1 MKNIIKSLK
10 FIFYLSK
17 YSQDNYP
24 NTNIIDDS
32 YEGLDGGDAVPLKI
46 LSRINCNDKNTIII
60 FPGASSDAE
69 KHPGLLFLGSIIC
82 KLGYRVIIPCIPPLK
97 NLKIDETCFNWFA
110 HAYSKIIERDDIKE
124 QVSAMALSFGGAI
137 LLGAS
142 LDKRIINNPPKS
154 IMTFGTY
161 SDIQTTLNF
170 LCSGMI
176 SINKKTYNIKPHNWG
191 LMILLHNFLDKL
203 NFEEI
208 KNYKIEIKK
217 IIVLKILDKDQEAE
231 KEVNK
236 LPNEPKFFI
245 NKIFNSNVTKDISI
259 EIERVIGNEKVFINK
274 MSPKYWGNKVKSKVF
289 IMHGSNDSMVPF
301 TESINLGKYIK
312 NSSLFISYIY
322 EHKEISTNKG
332 LIFKLKEF
340 YKMFLFFKK
349 YFKYN
354 AS

>member
-10 FIFYLSK
+10 FILYLSK

-24 NTNIIDDS
+24 KTNIIDDS
-32 YEGLDGGDAVPLKI
+32 YVGLDGNAIPLKI
-46 LSRINCNDKNTIII
+46 LYRVNCNNKNTIII

-69 KHPGLLFLGSIIC
+69 KHPGMLFLGSIIC

-97 NLKIDETCFNWFA
+97 KLKIDESCFDWFA
-110 HAYSKIIERDDIKE
+110 HAYSKIIERDDIKK
-124 QVSAMALSFGGAI
+124 QVSAMALSFGGA
-137 LLGAS
+137 LLLRAS
-142 LDKRIINNPPKS
+142 LDKRITSNPPKS

-170 LCSGMI
+170 LCSGMVLI
-176 SINKKTYNIKPHNWG
+176 NNKKYKIKPHSWG
-191 LMILLHNFLDKL
+191 LMILFHNFLDKL
-203 NFEEI
+203 NFKEI
-208 KNYKIEIKK
+208 KNYKFEIKK
-217 IIVLKILDKDQEAE
+217 IIGLKILDKHKEVE
-231 KEVNK
+231 NEVNK
-236 LPNEPKFFI
+236 LPNEPKNFI
-245 NKIFNSNVTKDISI
+245 NKIFNSNITKDISI
-259 EIERVIGNEKVFINK
+259 EIKRVIDNEKDFINK

-322 EHKEISTNKG
+322 EHKEISTDKG